1 MRFRDRIYRFMQGRY
16 GIDQYSQFLSIA
28 GLILIIISNFLG
40 IVGLPINIL
49 GTVMFIYAYVRV
61 FSKKI
66 NKRYSQNQKFLS
78 RTEGIRNWFRVIK
91 KRFKQ
96 RKTHKFFK
104 CPNCKQKIRVPRGK
118 GKIEIT
124 CPKCKT
130 KFVRKS

>member
-28 GLILIIISNFLG
+28 GLILIIISNFL
-40 IVGLPINIL
+40 VFVVLPINIL